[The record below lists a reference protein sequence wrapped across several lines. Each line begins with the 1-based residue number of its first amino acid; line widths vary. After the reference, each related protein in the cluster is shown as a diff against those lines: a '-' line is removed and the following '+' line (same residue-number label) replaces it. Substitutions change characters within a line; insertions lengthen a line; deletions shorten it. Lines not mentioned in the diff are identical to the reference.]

1 MEKKV
6 LNLTMHPA
14 SPEQKEEGV
23 VEPANKAEVKALL
36 NFEDLPPR
44 EEVAKR
50 ADALVALCVEGG
62 FEAAMVGGAPFLM
75 HALHERLVAAG
86 VEPQYAFSKRESVE
100 HVNEEG
106 EVVKRS
112 VFKHLGFVEAP

>member
-14 SPEQKEEGV
+14 SDEQKEEGV
-23 VEPANKAEVKALL
+23 VEPPNKAEVKALL
-36 NFEDLPPR
+36 NFEDLPPS

-62 FEAAMVGGAPFLM
+62 FEAAMVGGASFLM

-86 VEPQYAFSKRESVE
+86 VEPKYAFSKRESVE
-100 HVNEEG
+100 HVNEKG

-112 VFKHLGFVEAP
+112 VFKHLGFVDAP